1 MKYTD
6 SNIIYH
12 PANSRGYTE
21 WNWLKSYHSFS
32 FGNYVNPSR
41 MQFGALRVLNDDW
54 VKAGAGFGAHPH
66 ANMEIVT
73 IPLSG
78 DLQHRDSTGRDAI
91 IRKHDVQIMSAGTG
105 ITHSEMNASNEQP
118 VAFLQIWVLPEKL
131 NISPNYEQR
140 TIDTAIRNHLVT
152 IVAPDNPQAVR
163 IQQQCWMTLLTAD
176 PNRQFTYHIH
186 RKESGVYVFIIDGS
200 AIINEQ
206 LMGLRDGAGWV
217 DTDLFAIYTKT
228 EAQIL
233 LIEVPV

>member
-1 MKYTD
+1 MKYTE

-118 VAFLQIWVLPEKL
+118 VAFLQIWVLPEKQ
-131 NISPNYEQR
+131 NISPNYEQK

-152 IVAPDNPQAVR
+152 IVAPDNPKAVR

-186 RKESGVYVFIIDGS
+186 RKGSGVYVFIIDGS

>member
-1 MKYTD
+1 
-6 SNIIYH
+6 
-12 PANSRGYTE
+12 
-21 WNWLKSYHSFS
+21 
-32 FGNYVNPSR
+32 

-118 VAFLQIWVLPEKL
+118 VAFLQIWVLPEKQ
-131 NISPNYEQR
+131 NISPNYEQK

-152 IVAPDNPQAVR
+152 IVAPDNPKAVR

-186 RKESGVYVFIIDGS
+186 RKGSGVYVFIIDGS

>member
-118 VAFLQIWVLPEKL
+118 VAFLQIWVLPEKQ
-131 NISPNYEQR
+131 NISPNYEQK

-152 IVAPDNPQAVR
+152 IVAPDNPKAVR

-186 RKESGVYVFIIDGS
+186 RKGSGVYVFIIDGS